1 MPINVARRLFLQQM
15 AQSIGQVPS
24 LNPLSFGPKIVDL
37 TNLLSPQQVE
47 GMKNRTLVVVQL
59 SGGNDGINTLVPY
72 SQQAYYN
79 ARPSLALS
87 KSDVLQLNGDVA
99 LHPNMTSLQSL
110 YNDNHVAIV
119 QGAGYPNPNL
129 SHYESMTIW
138 QTASPGETSSTGWLG
153 RYLDGARSVDSSINA
168 VNLDSLLSPA
178 VIGQKERTM
187 AIESLQTFKIAPLNR
202 GPSQSTDEA
211 TIKALDSIQ
220 CSSCQEYT
228 NLVSAMMEAGLD
240 AMTASDIVQ
249 QAASNYQTSINYPK
263 NDFSNRL
270 KLAAQI
276 VASSLNPTIVYLQIG
291 GFDTH
296 ANQKNTQ
303 ANLLKTVSDG
313 VAAFYQD
320 MDSKGKADDT
330 LIMTF
335 SEFGRRV
342 NENGSLGTDH
352 GTAEPMFVIGGRV
365 TGGLYGDY
373 PSLSNLDSN
382 GDLIHT
388 VDFRQVY
395 ASVLQDWLGTDP
407 SQVLGSQFEKL
418 NIF

>member
-1 MPINVARRLFLQQM
+1 MPVNIARRLFLQQM
-15 AQSIGQVPS
+15 AQSVGQVPS
-24 LNPLSFGPKIVDL
+24 LNPLSFGPKIIDL
-37 TNLLSPQQVE
+37 TNLLTQQQLE

-72 SQQAYYN
+72 SQQAYYA
-79 ARPSLALS
+79 ARPTLALN

-99 LHPNMTSLQSL
+99 LHPGMTALQSL
-110 YNDNHVAIV
+110 YKDNHVAVV
-119 QGAGYPNPNL
+119 QGAGYPNPNR

-138 QTASPGETSSTGWLG
+138 QTASPDESTQTGWLG
-153 RYLDGARSVDSSINA
+153 RYLDSARSVDSSVNA
-168 VNLDSLLSPA
+168 VNLDALLSPA
-178 VIGQKERTM
+178 VIGQKERAM
-187 AIESLQTFKIAPLNR
+187 AIENLQSFKIMPL
-202 GPSQSTDEA
+202 PSGQGQSTDEA
-211 TIKALDSIQ
+211 TIRALDSIQ
-220 CSSCQEYT
+220 CSSCQEYN
-228 NLVSAMMEAGLD
+228 NLVSAMMESGLD

-249 QAASNYQTSINYPK
+249 QAASNYQTSVDYPK
-263 NDFSNRL
+263 NDFSNRM
-270 KLAAQI
+270 KLAAQ
-276 VASSLNPTIVYLQIG
+276 VVSSSLKPTVVYLQIG

-313 VAAFYQD
+313 ISAFYQD
-320 MDSKGKADDT
+320 MDSKGKANDT

-342 NENGSLGTDH
+342 HENGSLGTDH
-352 GTAEPMFVIGGRV
+352 GTAEPMFLIGGRV
-365 TGGLYGDY
+365 TGGLYGEY

-382 GDLIHT
+382 SDLIHT

-407 SQVLGSQFEKL
+407 SQVLSSQFEKL
-418 NIF
+418 KMF